1 MARTARTGYSS
12 NSSSQGGGADN
23 SFDYYEGTKNSSGDA
38 IYNNGVLPNNYRDGS
53 NRNRPAVN
61 STAATAAA
69 SNTAPTHHV
78 NLPHPFHGQFDD
90 ADHRMANTNRVA
102 RMMPAA
108 ESSTSERH
116 HHHYTQ
122 NSSHSIQPNRNDYHP
137 TNMYQREY
145 QHHGFPKEE
154 YCGRGGDHRRRRREY
169 RPYNR
174 PHHSRSYRGRGSSR
188 PHYFHNK
195 RQEHWHRN
203 NHGNT
208 RNNGNNRD
216 TSRHQQNEPQNHGE
230 REEMLALKSDV
241 ARLQKELN
249 EMKEKQGCVVPH
261 LLSANEREP
270 STELDDNQNS
280 STEPQPSAAA
290 SIAHHFCQTSVTMQN
305 ASVSYTAGEM
315 NEYDYKPSE
324 STNDATVESLSNADQ
339 QGQAQNDDNCNTNV
353 AVNDTV
359 NQAYEVS
366 NDGYD
371 SCFDASTDEEGIFD
385 PPSMAYAAAT
395 TNDDGKEEEKEGV
408 GVNDASWAASAGIE
422 EDEDRAIV
430 DTNEYKSDD
439 EDSVDLV
446 VREDY
451 DDEDGHIAFCCQNCT
466 CYKEPNKLKYFNI
479 RNNCGNSGDNIAGGN
494 IKLYHKGC
502 CHGDQRQTDDY
513 FSPMTIA
520 INKAV
525 EGRIKNKKT
534 QQ

>member
-1 MARTARTGYSS
+1 MARTARTGSFS

-23 SFDYYEGTKNSSGDA
+23 SFDYYEGTKNSSGDV
-38 IYNNGVLPNNYRDGS
+38 IYNDGALPNNYRDGS
-53 NRNRPAVN
+53 NRNRPAVD
-61 STAATAAA
+61 SITTTSAAA
-69 SNTAPTHHV
+69 SNITTTHHE
-78 NLPHPFHGQFDD
+78 NSPHPFPGRSNDD
-90 ADHRMANTNRVA
+90 ADHRMTNTNRVA
-102 RMMPAA
+102 RMMPAD
-108 ESSTSERH
+108 EYSTERH
-116 HHHYTQ
+116 YNTPNIHF
-122 NSSHSIQPNRNDYHP
+122 IRPPNRNDYHP
-137 TNMYQREY
+137 TNRYQREY
-145 QHHGFPKEE
+145 QRGFRKEE
-154 YCGRGGDHRRRRREY
+154 YGGRGGDHRRRRRGEH

-174 PHHSRSYRGRGSSR
+174 PHHHSHSYRGRGSSR
-188 PHYFHNK
+188 PQYSYNRNRNK
-195 RQEHWHRN
+195 YN
-203 NHGNT
+203 NT
-208 RNNGNNRD
+208 RNNGNYRD
-216 TSRHQQNEPQNHGE
+216 TPRHQQNEPQNHRE
-230 REEMLALKSDV
+230 REEMLTLKSDV

-249 EMKEKQGCVVPH
+249 EMKEMRGCVGPH
-261 LLSANEREP
+261 SLSANEREQF
-270 STELDDNQNS
+270 TELDVSQNL

-305 ASVSYTAGEM
+305 VPVVSTARET
-315 NEYDYKPSE
+315 NENENDDKTSG
-324 STNDATVESLSNADQ
+324 STNGAAVESLSNADQ
-339 QGQAQNDDNCNTNV
+339 QGQAPNDDTFHTNV
-353 AVNDTV
+353 A
-359 NQAYEVS
+359 S

-395 TNDDGKEEEKEGV
+395 SNDDGKEEEKEGV
-408 GVNDASWAASAGIE
+408 GDNAVPWAASADIKE
-422 EDEDRAIV
+422 NEDT
-430 DTNEYKSDD
+430 TNEHKSDD

-520 INKAV
+520 INKTV